1 MSDWWD
7 ELLPTR
13 PHAKPPG
20 LLPMLRVIAYDI
32 ADPRRLQRVA
42 NLCEDHA
49 VRVQRSLY
57 ECWLDDS
64 EFDAFW
70 QQLAAEID
78 QAEDRIVAYALDARG
93 ARDRLTL
100 GCTMVCTNKV
110 LCYFV

>member
-20 LLPMLRVIAYDI
+20 LLPMLRVVAYDI
-32 ADPRRLQRVA
+32 ADSRRLNRVA

-49 VRVQRSLY
+49 VRVQRSLF
-57 ECWLDDS
+57 ECWLDEA
-64 EFDAFW
+64 EFASFW
-70 QQLAAEID
+70 RKLAAEID
-78 QAEDRIVAYALDARG
+78 HTEDRLVAYALDQRG
-93 ARDRLTL
+93 ARERLTL
-100 GCTMVCTNKV
+100 GRTMVCTDKV